1 MNFMEEIAEE
11 TQEGLDSLTIY
22 EHQKKERLISKT
34 NKAKERISELK
45 TLINYWESQSWSMKP
60 IVRSAKSTT

>member
-45 TLINYWESQSWSMKP
+45 TLINYWKKE
-60 IVRSAKSTT
+60 

>member
-45 TLINYWESQSWSMKP
+45 TLINYWESQS
-60 IVRSAKSTT
+60 

>member
-1 MNFMEEIAEE
+1 MNFMEEITEE

-45 TLINYWESQSWSMKP
+45 TLIKFWEEKQ
-60 IVRSAKSTT
+60 